1 MFINA
6 KLFLVSR
13 KGVFKVF
20 IVADFVSVTPQ
31 SIVGI
36 IKGLYKEILLFLDV
50 QNHGSPPSFR
60 LTQGGL
66 KGKGALVWEN
76 GIEIGSPKIC
86 G

>member
-31 SIVGI
+31 SIFGI

-50 QNHGSPPSFR
+50 QNHGSPPSLK
-60 LTQGGL
+60 LTQGVI
-66 KGKGALVWEN
+66 KGKRGPWYGKGVL
-76 GIEIGSPKIC
+76 K
-86 G
+86 